1 MFQEFPHEYI
11 EPESL
16 PKVAKQGGKL
26 ESGQARGKLESSLS
40 IIFLYLWWDKDE
52 SLYSIGSVQYS
63 W

>member
-16 PKVAKQGGKL
+16 PKVAKQG
-26 ESGQARGKLESSLS
+26 GKLESSLS